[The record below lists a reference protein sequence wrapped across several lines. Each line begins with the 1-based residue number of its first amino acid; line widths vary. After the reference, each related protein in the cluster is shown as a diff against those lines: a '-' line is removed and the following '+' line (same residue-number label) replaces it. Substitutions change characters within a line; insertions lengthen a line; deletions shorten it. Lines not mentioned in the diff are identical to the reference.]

1 MKKIN
6 GFSLGMLLMAIL
18 AVMILALPQEAEA
31 AASVIKTP
39 NGEVVPYVGSS
50 WEMLTAACSADTVWT
65 EVTIPDNTYE
75 MEILPSAGIK
85 VAADSVYSVANKREI
100 ALADTTLWLRIPTTN
115 MTTFWIRRASA
126 GTAANL
132 YIIYKKW

>member
-1 MKKIN
+1 MKKLN
-6 GFSLGMLLMAIL
+6 GFSLGMLLMVIM

-31 AASVIKTP
+31 TASVIKTP
-39 NGEVVPYVGSS
+39 NGEVVPFVGSS

-85 VAADSVYSVANKREI
+85 VAADSVYSAAKKREI

-132 YIIYKKW
+132 YIIFKKW